1 MITLSLLK
9 FIENNGL
16 GQIDK
21 DLFWQKLTLDKVG
34 IYISDI
40 GQTAERGHR
49 RTVQFE
55 LYSRGNSDVDGY
67 KRLQNVL
74 DLLNSNYTVCQ
85 LPEVANPSS
94 GAVIT
99 KGFSN
104 VTIMP
109 TSTISNSGLD
119 AQGRI
124 IYSATGTLY
133 Y

>member
-16 GQIDK
+16 GVIDQ

-34 IYISDI
+34 IYIADI
-40 GQTAERGHR
+40 GQTKERGGR
-49 RTVQFE
+49 NIVQFE
-55 LYSRGNSDVDGY
+55 LYSRGENDVDGY
-67 KRLQNVL
+67 KRLQAVL
-74 DLLNSNYTVCQ
+74 DLLNNNYVACA
-85 LPEVANPSS
+85 LPSVQNGSQTIAE
-94 GAVIT
+94 
-99 KGFSN
+99 GFSN

-109 TSTISNSGLD
+109 PSSISNYGLD
-119 AQGRI
+119 SQGRI

>member
-16 GQIDK
+16 GVIDQ

-34 IYISDI
+34 IYIADI
-40 GQTAERGHR
+40 GQTKERGGR
-49 RTVQFE
+49 NVVQFE
-55 LYSRGNSDVDGY
+55 LYSRGNDDVDGY
-67 KRLQNVL
+67 KRLQAIL
-74 DLLNSNYTVCQ
+74 DLLNNNYVVCN
-85 LPEVANPSS
+85 LPSVQS
-94 GAVIT
+94 GSQVIT
-99 KGFSN
+99 EGFSN

-109 TSTISNSGLD
+109 PSSISNYGLD
-119 AQGRI
+119 SQGRI

>member
-16 GQIDK
+16 GVIDQ

-34 IYISDI
+34 IYIADI
-40 GQTAERGHR
+40 GQTKERGGR
-49 RTVQFE
+49 NVVQFE
-55 LYSRGNSDVDGY
+55 LYSRGNNDVDGY
-67 KRLQNVL
+67 KRLQAIL
-74 DLLNSNYTVCQ
+74 DLLNNNYVVCN
-85 LPEVANPSS
+85 LPSVQNGSQT
-94 GAVIT
+94 IT
-99 KGFSN
+99 EGFSN

-109 TSTISNSGLD
+109 PSSISNYGLD
-119 AQGRI
+119 SQGRI

>member
-16 GQIDK
+16 GVIDQN
-21 DLFWQKLTLDKVG
+21 LFWQKLTLDKIG
-34 IYISDI
+34 IYIADI
-40 GQTAERGHR
+40 GQTKERGGR
-49 RTVQFE
+49 NVVQFE

-67 KRLQNVL
+67 KRLQAVL
-74 DLLNSNYTVCQ
+74 DLLNNNYVVCA
-85 LPEVANPSS
+85 LPSVQS
-94 GAVIT
+94 GSQTIT
-99 KGFSN
+99 EGFSN

-109 TSTISNSGLD
+109 PSSISNYGLD
-119 AQGRI
+119 SQGRI

>member
-16 GQIDK
+16 GVIDT

-34 IYISDI
+34 IYIADI
-40 GQTAERGHR
+40 GQTKERGGR
-49 RTVQFE
+49 NIVQFE
-55 LYSRGNSDVDGY
+55 LYSRGDNDVDGY
-67 KRLQNVL
+67 KRLQAIL
-74 DLLNSNYTVCQ
+74 DLLNNNYVVCN
-85 LPEVANPSS
+85 LPSVQNGSQT
-94 GAVIT
+94 IT
-99 KGFSN
+99 EGFSN

-109 TSTISNSGLD
+109 PSSISNYGLD
-119 AQGRI
+119 SQGRI

>member
-16 GQIDK
+16 GVIDQ

-34 IYISDI
+34 IYIADI
-40 GQTAERGHR
+40 GQTKERGGR
-49 RTVQFE
+49 NVVQFE

-67 KRLQNVL
+67 KRLQAIL
-74 DLLNSNYTVCQ
+74 DLLNNNYVVCN
-85 LPEVANPSS
+85 LPSVQS
-94 GAVIT
+94 GSGVIT
-99 KGFSN
+99 EGFSN

-109 TSTISNSGLD
+109 PSSISNYGLD
-119 AQGRI
+119 SQGRI

>member
-16 GQIDK
+16 GVIDQ

-34 IYISDI
+34 IYIADI
-40 GQTAERGHR
+40 GQTKERGGR
-49 RTVQFE
+49 NVVQFE

-67 KRLQNVL
+67 KRLQAVL
-74 DLLNSNYTVCQ
+74 DLLNNNYVVCT
-85 LPEVANPSS
+85 LPSVQS
-94 GAVIT
+94 GSQVIT
-99 KGFSN
+99 EGFSN

-109 TSTISNSGLD
+109 PSSISNYGLD
-119 AQGRI
+119 SQGRI

>member
-16 GQIDK
+16 GVIDQ

-34 IYISDI
+34 IYIADI
-40 GQTAERGHR
+40 GQTKERGGR
-49 RTVQFE
+49 NVVQFE
-55 LYSRGNSDVDGY
+55 LYSRGSDDVDGY
-67 KRLQNVL
+67 KRLQAIL
-74 DLLNSNYTVCQ
+74 DLLNNNYVVCN
-85 LPEVANPSS
+85 LPSVQS
-94 GAVIT
+94 GSQVIT
-99 KGFSN
+99 EGFSN

-109 TSTISNSGLD
+109 PSSISNYGLD
-119 AQGRI
+119 SQGRI

>member
-16 GQIDK
+16 GVIDT

-34 IYISDI
+34 IYIADI
-40 GQTAERGHR
+40 GQTKERGGR
-49 RTVQFE
+49 NVVQFE
-55 LYSRGNSDVDGY
+55 LYSRGNNDVDGY
-67 KRLQNVL
+67 KRLQAVL
-74 DLLNSNYTVCQ
+74 DLLNNNYVVCN
-85 LPEVANPSS
+85 LPSVQNGSQT
-94 GAVIT
+94 IT
-99 KGFSN
+99 EGFSN

-109 TSTISNSGLD
+109 PSSISNYGLD
-119 AQGRI
+119 SQGRI

>member
-16 GQIDK
+16 GVIDQ

-34 IYISDI
+34 IYIADI
-40 GQTAERGHR
+40 GQTKERGGR
-49 RTVQFE
+49 NVVQFE
-55 LYSRGNSDVDGY
+55 LYSRGNNDVDGY
-67 KRLQNVL
+67 KRLQAVL
-74 DLLNSNYTVCQ
+74 DLLNNNYVACA
-85 LPEVANPSS
+85 LPSVLNGSKT
-94 GAVIT
+94 IT
-99 KGFSN
+99 EGFSN

-109 TSTISNSGLD
+109 PSSISNYGLD
-119 AQGRI
+119 SQGRI

>member
-16 GQIDK
+16 GVIDQ

-34 IYISDI
+34 IYIADI
-40 GQTAERGHR
+40 GQTKERGGR
-49 RTVQFE
+49 NIVQFE
-55 LYSRGNSDVDGY
+55 LYSRGSNDVDGY
-67 KRLQNVL
+67 KRLQAVL
-74 DLLNSNYTVCQ
+74 DLLNNNYVVCN
-85 LPEVANPSS
+85 LPSVQNGSQ
-94 GAVIT
+94 VIT
-99 KGFSN
+99 EGFSN

-109 TSTISNSGLD
+109 PSSISNYGLD
-119 AQGRI
+119 SQGRI

>member
-16 GQIDK
+16 GVIDQ

-34 IYISDI
+34 IYIADI
-40 GQTAERGHR
+40 GQTKERGGR
-49 RTVQFE
+49 NVVQFE
-55 LYSRGNSDVDGY
+55 LYSRGNNDVDGY
-67 KRLQNVL
+67 KRLQAVL
-74 DLLNSNYTVCQ
+74 DLLNNNYVACA
-85 LPEVANPSS
+85 LPSVQNGSQT
-94 GAVIT
+94 IT
-99 KGFSN
+99 EGFSN

-109 TSTISNSGLD
+109 PSSISNYGLD
-119 AQGRI
+119 SQGRI

>member
-16 GQIDK
+16 GTIDQ

-34 IYISDI
+34 IYIADI
-40 GQTAERGHR
+40 GQTKERGGR
-49 RTVQFE
+49 NVVQFE
-55 LYSRGNSDVDGY
+55 LYSRGNNDVDGY
-67 KRLQNVL
+67 KRLQAVL
-74 DLLNSNYTVCQ
+74 DLLNNNYVACA
-85 LPEVANPSS
+85 LPSVQNGSKT
-94 GAVIT
+94 IT
-99 KGFSN
+99 EGFSN

-109 TSTISNSGLD
+109 PSSISNYGLD
-119 AQGRI
+119 SQGRI

>member
-16 GQIDK
+16 GVIDQ

-34 IYISDI
+34 IYIADI
-40 GQTAERGHR
+40 GQTKERGGR
-49 RTVQFE
+49 NVVQFE

-67 KRLQNVL
+67 KRLQAIL
-74 DLLNSNYTVCQ
+74 DLLNNNYVVCN
-85 LPEVANPSS
+85 LPSVQNGSQ
-94 GAVIT
+94 VIT
-99 KGFSN
+99 EGFSN

-109 TSTISNSGLD
+109 PSSISNYGLD
-119 AQGRI
+119 SQGRI

>member
-16 GQIDK
+16 GVIDQN
-21 DLFWQKLTLDKVG
+21 LFWQKLTLDKVG
-34 IYISDI
+34 IYIADI
-40 GQTAERGHR
+40 GQTKERGGR
-49 RTVQFE
+49 NVVQFE

-67 KRLQNVL
+67 KRLQAIL
-74 DLLNSNYTVCQ
+74 DLLNNNYVVCN
-85 LPEVANPSS
+85 LPSVQS
-94 GAVIT
+94 GSGVIT
-99 KGFSN
+99 EGFSN

-109 TSTISNSGLD
+109 PSSISNYGLD
-119 AQGRI
+119 SQGRI